1 MPDYDFKLL
10 SHYDFELLTRDLLQ
24 KERHITLESFKS
36 GRDGGIDLRHSVYKN
51 NTLIV
56 QCKHYASSG
65 YPALLRHLRNDECPK
80 VEKLKP
86 STYVLVTSVGL
97 SPLNKKEIIDVFT
110 PHCETACEVYGRE
123 DLNNLLGKFPDIER
137 QNFKLWLTSQAVL
150 DRVFHSNVY
159 SQSEIEVELIKMK
172 LSSYVQNQSFFEG
185 QEILND
191 LHYCIITGI
200 PGIGKTTLAEIL
212 LIHYLDH
219 GYQPI
224 KITSDISEGFE
235 MLNTA
240 KKQIFYYDDFLGQ
253 TSLIDKLN
261 KNEDQRLLRFI
272 QAVNN
277 SKNAKFILTTREYI
291 LNEAKNMY
299 EKLEQSDFDLKK
311 CVVDLASYTKFDR
324 AKILFNHLYFSDLPR
339 AYREAMLTDQNY
351 MKIVD
356 HRNYNPRIIEGMTD
370 YLKKLEINSRSYV
383 TSFIDNLD
391 NPHNLWRH
399 AFEHQLTNAS
409 RNLLLVMASMP
420 DIVFIEDLNAAF
432 ISFHFSQAKKH
443 NYSTDTKD
451 FVNSLKGLEG
461 NFIKIEQSD
470 ENTIVQ
476 FHNASIRDF
485 LEGYITAN
493 LDIAQELLD
502 SVLYFEQIKFLWN
515 LLINRGDIDSLKY
528 PLFPFSAL
536 LLKMME
542 SSFESDDCHLTKYV
556 YGSIYRDDFHYRRDN
571 EVSFESRVLIA
582 YEVAQVFQSDESIA
596 LFERL
601 LNRLLNAYEHHRVGN
616 KGMLLLL
623 LARFSKNDFKDVP
636 LKEECLETS
645 KLNFMQELKL
655 VDDFERF
662 FDFREAFPTIVS
674 QDDLKVM
681 HDKFIEFYPDE
692 VDDYT
697 CEVEDIESVS
707 YFAESLEK
715 VASAFDVNV
724 NKEMDLLASRCA
736 ELDEEQSRYE
746 IDEEP
751 DDDYRFES
759 RGAETSETETDIES
773 LFSTLL
779 EES

>member
-24 KERHITLESFKS
+24 KERKITLESFKS
-36 GRDGGIDLRHSVYKN
+36 GRDGGIDLRHSVDKN

-97 SPLNKKEIIDVFT
+97 SPLNKNEIIDVFK
-110 PHCETACEVYGRE
+110 PHCGTACEVYGRE
-123 DLNNLLGKFPDIER
+123 DLNNFLGKFPEIER

-150 DRVFHSNVY
+150 DRVFHSNIY
-159 SQSEIEVELIKMK
+159 SQSEIEVEIIKKK

-219 GYQPI
+219 EYQPI

-240 KKQIFYYDDFLGQ
+240 EKQIFYYDDFLGQ

-299 EKLEQSDFDLKK
+299 EKLEQSDFDLKR
-311 CVVDLASYTKFDR
+311 CVVDLASYTEFDR
-324 AKILFNHLYFSDLPR
+324 AKILFNHLFFSDLPR
-339 AYREAMLTDQNY
+339 SYREAMLTDQNY
-351 MKIVD
+351 MKIIN
-356 HRNYNPRIIEGMTD
+356 HRNYNPRIIEGMTE

-383 TSFIDNLD
+383 ATFIDNLD

-399 AFEHQLTNAS
+399 AFENQLTNAS
-409 RNLLLVMASMP
+409 RNLLIVMASMP
-420 DIVFIEDLNAAF
+420 EIVFIEDLNAAF
-432 ISFHFSQAKKH
+432 KSFHFSQARKH
-443 NYSTDTKD
+443 NYSTNTKD
-451 FVNSLKGLEG
+451 FMKSMKALEG
-461 NFIKIEQSD
+461 NFVKIEHSQQK
-470 ENTIVQ
+470 TIVQ

-485 LEGYITAN
+485 LEGYITSN
-493 LDIAQELLD
+493 LDIVEELLD
-502 SVLYFEQIKFLWN
+502 RVIYFEQIKFLWS
-515 LLINRGDIDSLKY
+515 LLIKKGDIESLKN
-528 PLFPFSAL
+528 PLLPYSAL

-542 SSFESDDCHLTKYV
+542 ISFESDDCHLTRYV
-556 YGSIYRDDFHYRRDN
+556 YGSFLDDYYYRRDN
-571 EVSFESRVLIA
+571 EVSFESRVLVA
-582 YEVAQVFQSDESIA
+582 YEVAQIFQSEESIA

-601 LNRLLNAYEHHRVGN
+601 LNRLLNTYEHHRVGN

-636 LKEECLETS
+636 SKEKCLEVS

-662 FDFREAFPTIVS
+662 FDFQEAFPAIVS
-674 QDDLKVM
+674 QEDFKVM

-697 CEVEDIESVS
+697 CEVEDSETVS
-707 YFAESLEK
+707 YFSESLEK
-715 VASAFDVNV
+715 VASIFEVDVI
-724 NKEMDLLASRCA
+724 KEIDLLASRCA

-751 DDDYRFES
+751 DDDYRYES
-759 RGAETSETETDIES
+759 KGAESSETEADIES